1 MFHNVEILS
10 RFFSNCEL
18 GSGQANNS
26 VSSKRM
32 APARRARREV
42 GLDGD
47 VQQATGSLQ
56 GAASA
61 SRHLPPA
68 SIRSLRYAVIA
79 LRVICLRRPLGHYAA
94 LSFVVRGKGMEHGE
108 EISNFGLR
116 IGDRQNWLTG

>member
-1 MFHNVEILS
+1 
-10 RFFSNCEL
+10 
-18 GSGQANNS
+18 
-26 VSSKRM
+26 M

-42 GLDGD
+42 GLDRD

-61 SRHLPPA
+61 SRHVPSA
-68 SIRSLRYAVIA
+68 S
-79 LRVICLRRPLGHYAA
+79 LGHYAT
-94 LSFVVRGKGMEHGE
+94 LSFVVIGEGMEHGE